1 MNVLLH
7 KYSWKKLGDTS
18 RLVFLLVQSK
28 YYNKKGWMSVAL
40 PRYREIARELKE
52 QIEEEVYQEHQ
63 PIPSEPELA
72 KLYEVSRMTA
82 RQAINEL
89 VDEGVLYRIKGKG
102 TYVNHQKYEK
112 SIHGLTSFSEDM
124 IQKGFTPS
132 SHLIQK
138 KEIKATERIAA
149 KLQIKPG
156 DQVIELMRV
165 RLADEEPMALEIV
178 YLPTSIIK
186 DVPENIGSISLYDYI
201 EQDLGLLI
209 DYSIQEIEAINL
221 DDEVSQHLK
230 VETGDPCLLIC
241 LQSYLKSGQIFEYV
255 ESYYR
260 ADRYK
265 FIQPAYRKTIK

>member
-1 MNVLLH
+1 MN
-7 KYSWKKLGDTS
+7 
-18 RLVFLLVQSK
+18 
-28 YYNKKGWMSVAL
+28 VAL

-52 QIEEEVYQEHQ
+52 QIEEGAYQEHQ

-89 VDEGVLYRIKGKG
+89 VYEGVLYRIKGKG

-124 IQKGFTPS
+124 MQKGFKPS

-138 KEIKATERIAA
+138 NYIQANDVIAS
-149 KLQIKPG
+149 KLQIRPG
-156 DQVIELMRV
+156 DEVIELTRV
-165 RLADEEPMALEIV
+165 RLADEEPMALEVV
-178 YLPTSIIK
+178 YLPTAIIK
-186 DVPENIGSISLYDYI
+186 EVPETIGSISLYDYI
-201 EQDLGLLI
+201 EQDLGLII
-209 DYSIQEIEAINL
+209 DYSIQEIEAVSL
-221 DDEVSQHLK
+221 DEEVSQYLK
-230 VETGDPCLLIC
+230 VDAGAPCLLIC

-260 ADRYK
+260 SDRYK
-265 FIQPAYRKTIK
+265 FIQPAYRKTT